1 MTMAANTRI
10 GEVGINW
17 NGKEYVLRPSFFNLQ
32 QIPDIEQAFDT
43 AAKCVAQVSAGITPA
58 PIDIQLCARALDEMA
73 GEPLPEKLTGIITPA
88 VTKGGIKWKSGHM
101 SIAAVCSLA
110 YALLKQGMYGK
121 PSRERI
127 ELSKMNMAA
136 AEDKNAPFD
145 VMPFVGLAMAP
156 NGLGKSASDAW
167 NMTMIEFQAAIDM
180 QFPISQKDKQRIL
193 PPDDVVKDTAAR
205 AAAAASHMKNLG
217 QRRPIKLGAKHGR

>member
-1 MTMAANTRI
+1 MTMAANTRV

-32 QIPDIEQAFDT
+32 QVPNIQETFDI
-43 AAKCVAQVSAGITPA
+43 AAKCAAQVSAGITPA
-58 PIDIQLCARALDEMA
+58 QLDIQLCARVLDEMA
-73 GEPLPEKLTGIITPA
+73 SDPLPEKLTGIITPA
-88 VTKGGIKWKSGHM
+88 VTKGGIKWRHGHM
-101 SIAAVCSLA
+101 TIAAVCSLA

-136 AEDKNAPFD
+136 TEDKDAPFD

-193 PPDDVVKDTAAR
+193 PPADVVNETAAK
-205 AAAAASHMKNLG
+205 AAIADSYMKKLG
-217 QRRPIKLGAKHGR
+217 QRRPVKLGAQHGR

>member
-1 MTMAANTRI
+1 MAANTRI

-32 QIPDIEQAFDT
+32 QIPDVQDAFDT
-43 AAKCVAQVSAGITPA
+43 AAKCVAQSSAGIIPA
-58 PIDIQLCARALDEMA
+58 PLDIQLCARVLDEMA
-73 GEPLPEKLTGIITPA
+73 SEPLPEKLTGVTVPA
-88 VTKGGIKWKSGHM
+88 ITKGGVKWKPGHM
-101 SIAAVCSLA
+101 TIAAVCSIA

-127 ELSKMNMAA
+127 ELGKINQSAI
-136 AEDKNAPFD
+136 EDKDAPFD

-167 NMTMIEFQAAIDM
+167 NMTMIEFQSAIDM

-193 PPDDVVKDTAAR
+193 PPDDIVQDTAAK
-205 AAAAASHMKNLG
+205 AAAASIHMKKLG
-217 QRRPIKLGAKHGR
+217 PRRPVKLGAKHGR

>member
-1 MTMAANTRI
+1 MAANTRI

-32 QIPDIEQAFDT
+32 QIPDIQEAFDT
-43 AAKCVAQVSAGITPA
+43 AAKCVAQVSSGLIPA
-58 PIDIQLCARALDEMA
+58 QLDIQLCARVLDEMA
-73 GEPLPEKLTGIITPA
+73 GEPLPEKLTGIIAPA
-88 VTKGGIKWKSGHM
+88 ITKGGIKWKTGHM

-110 YALLKQGMYGK
+110 FGLLKQGMYGK

-127 ELSKMNMAA
+127 ELAKMNESAII
-136 AEDKNAPFD
+136 DKDEPFD

-205 AAAAASHMKNLG
+205 AAAAAVHMKNLG
-217 QRRPIKLGAKHGR
+217 PRRPVKLGAKHGR

>member
-1 MTMAANTRI
+1 MAANTRI

-17 NGKEYVLRPSFFNLQ
+17 NGREYVLRPSFFNLQ
-32 QIPDIEQAFDT
+32 QIQDVQEAFDT
-43 AAKCVAQVSAGITPA
+43 AAKCVAQASADITPA
-58 PIDIQLCARALDEMA
+58 PIDIQLCARVLDEMA
-73 GEPLPEKLTGIITPA
+73 SEPLPEKLTGVIVPA
-88 VTKGGIKWKSGHM
+88 ITKGGVKWKPGHM
-101 SIAAVCSLA
+101 TIAAVCSLA

-127 ELSKMNMAA
+127 ELGKMNQSAI
-136 AEDKNAPFD
+136 EDKDSPFD

-193 PPDDVVKDTAAR
+193 PPDDIVQDTAAK
-205 AAAAASHMKNLG
+205 AAAASIHMKNLG
-217 QRRPIKLGAKHGR
+217 PRRPVKLGAKHGR